1 MIFDFHFQKGEKM
14 TKSKK
19 HNPKGK
25 KRNKKSEKA
34 PSFALDSKMTPEA
47 CAAIGLEKLQD
58 MVTNALEYL
67 SVEIKGKNL
76 RSRLIRFLKYF

>member
-1 MIFDFHFQKGEKM
+1 M

-34 PSFALDSKMTPEA
+34 PSFALDSKMTP
-47 CAAIGLEKLQD
+47 
-58 MVTNALEYL
+58 
-67 SVEIKGKNL
+67 
-76 RSRLIRFLKYF
+76 RSLCSNRARKVARYGDERTQISSSGN